1 MNSKTR
7 ILLSRA
13 GIVRLCERDRR
24 VIQRVAQRA
33 NDTRAGRASPRR
45 LMVQQGAGRAWSSF
59 QALWPIVVGVPA
71 LLLAWFG
78 LNLLVFS
85 QVSFDWRL
93 FLGFNLLVGT
103 VGALQAG
110 IVVTTRTVAN
120 RDTTRH
126 AFRER
131 HATSPGRATMGTV

>member
-33 NDTRAGRASPRR
+33 NATRAGRPNASRR
-45 LMVQQGAGRAWSSF
+45 LVQQGAGHALASFRAM
-59 QALWPIVVGVPA
+59 WPIVVGVPA
-71 LLLAWFG
+71 LLLAWIG
-78 LNLLVFS
+78 LNLLVFA

-93 FLGFNLLVGT
+93 FLGLNLLVGM

-110 IVVTTRTVAN
+110 IVVTTRTVA
-120 RDTTRH
+120 RGDARRR
-126 AFRER
+126 A
-131 HATSPGRATMGTV
+131 PVRATMGLV

>member
-24 VIQRVAQRA
+24 VIRRVAQRSNA
-33 NDTRAGRASPRR
+33 TRASRPNASRR
-45 LMVQQGAGRAWSSF
+45 LVQQGAGRAWSSF
-59 QALWPIVVGVPA
+59 RAMWPIVVGVPA
-71 LLLAWFG
+71 LLLAWIG
-78 LNLLVFS
+78 LNLLVFA

-93 FLGFNLLVGT
+93 FLGLNLLVGM

-110 IVVTTRTVAN
+110 IVVTTRTVA
-120 RDTTRH
+120 RGDARRR
-126 AFRER
+126 A
-131 HATSPGRATMGTV
+131 PVRATMGLV